1 MILTKSYS
9 NLFWFWN
16 NLPLCVT
23 FYQNQKMKKYIL
35 IICMLFLVGS
45 PLVAQQTGVI
55 QGLLTS
61 NDGPLVQATVI
72 IQNTKFGAISDFDG
86 KFSIANI
93 PAGNYKL
100 QIRAIGFATT
110 VVDIKIEEGKTTEF
124 TKEIN
129 QDRIGLNEVV
139 VSSSRYEL
147 SREDAPSIVSVIG
160 SKILNATQSV
170 SMVDGLS
177 YQPGIRVES
186 NCQNCG
192 FTQLRM
198 NGLEGPYSQI
208 LVNSRPIFSTLTG
221 VYGLEMIPANMI
233 ERVEVVRSGGSAL
246 FGSNAIAGTVNII
259 TKEPVENSW
268 QIGSNF
274 GLLRGDIPDNTLN
287 FNGSVVSEDLNSGV
301 TFYGMKR
308 DRGGFDADGDGFTE
322 IVQLNNLTFGAK
334 AFYKPTEL
342 SKLTLDLNAI
352 DEFRRGGD
360 QLDLP
365 PHFADIAEQ
374 LDHNILN
381 VGLTYDQFS
390 KDKRS
395 KVSTYGSLLSG
406 TRRSFYGGLGGERT
420 LEDSIATASAYGLT
434 NDFAGVL
441 GTQFTHNFT
450 GRNVFV
456 GGIEYQGN
464 SVIDEIAGYE
474 KLIDQKVNTIG
485 FYGQFEW
492 KAADKLTLFMGTRYD
507 VVSVDGVYEIG
518 NINRAVD
525 FNNGVLSPRFTL
537 LYELMPGAQLRGGYA
552 RGFRAPQAFDEDLH
566 ISSVSGEQRFVI
578 LANDLEMETSDAF
591 TASLNFGKNTGII
604 QSNFLIEGFYT
615 KLNNQF
621 QRVNLGQQANGSF
634 LEETRNGS
642 GATVS
647 GVNFEYSISPTRYL
661 SFQLGGTLQRALYD
675 EEEVLFEPEEGTAE
689 FPEITVSEFIRTPN
703 TYGFLAAN
711 WTPNKRFT
719 LDLTGIYTGSMV
731 APLVV
736 NDDAFIELIDTPS
749 FFDVNLRLAYRWQ
762 LKNKFSLELNGGVQN
777 MFDSFQSDF
786 STGPTRDSDF
796 VYGPMRPRTFFMGI
810 KIGNFL

>member
-1 MILTKSYS
+1 MER
-9 NLFWFWN
+9 
-16 NLPLCVT
+16 
-23 FYQNQKMKKYIL
+23 YIL
-35 IICMLFLVGS
+35 IISMLLISVS
-45 PLVAQQTGVI
+45 SLMAQQTGSLRGI
-55 QGLLTS
+55 LTS
-61 NDGPLVQATVI
+61 QEGPVVQATLML
-72 IQNTKFGAISDFDG
+72 QGTNLGAVTDFDG

-100 QIRAIGFATT
+100 QIRALGFATT
-110 VVDIKIEEGKTTEF
+110 VVDLRVEAGETTEF
-124 TKEIN
+124 SKEIN

-147 SREDAPSIVSVIG
+147 DREDAPSVVSVVG

-170 SMVDGLS
+170 SMVEGLS

-208 LVNSRPIFSTLTG
+208 LINSRPIFSTLTG
-221 VYGLEMIPANMI
+221 VYGLEMIPANTI

-268 QIGSNF
+268 QIGSNV
-274 GLLRGDIPDNTLN
+274 GLMRGDIPDNTLN

-322 IVQLNNLTFGAK
+322 IVQLKNLTFGTK

-342 SKLTLDLNAI
+342 SKLTLDINAI

-365 PHFADIAEQ
+365 PHLTDIAEQ
-374 LDHNILN
+374 LDHHIVN

-390 KDKRS
+390 TDRKT

-406 TRRSFYGGLGGERT
+406 VRRSFYGGLGGART
-420 LEDSIATASAYGLT
+420 LEDSVAAASAYGLT

-456 GGIEYQGN
+456 GGVEYQGN
-464 SVIDEIAGYE
+464 SVKDEIAGYE
-474 KLIDQKVNTIG
+474 KLIDQNVHSVG

-492 KAADKLTLFMGTRYD
+492 KAMDRLTLFMGTRYD
-507 VVSVDGVYEIG
+507 VVDVDGLYEIG
-518 NINRAVD
+518 DLIRDVD
-525 FNNGVLSPRFTL
+525 FNRGIWSPRFTV
-537 LYELMPGAQLRGGYA
+537 LYELIPGAQLRGGYA

-566 ISSVSGEQRFVI
+566 ISSVGGEQRFVI
-578 LANDLEMETSDAF
+578 LSDELGMETSDAF
-591 TASLNFGKNTGII
+591 TASLNFGSNTGLI

-621 QRVNLGQQANGSF
+621 QRVNIGQQANGSF

-647 GVNFEYSISPTRYL
+647 GVNLEYTISPSRYL
-661 SFQLGGTLQRALYD
+661 SFQLGGTLQNALYD
-675 EEEVLFEPEEGTAE
+675 EDEVLFEPEEGSVE
-689 FPEITVSEFIRTPN
+689 FPAITVSEFIRTPN

-711 WTPNKRFT
+711 WTPNKAFT
-719 LDLTGIYTGSMV
+719 LDVTGTYTGSMV

-736 NDDAFIELIDTPS
+736 NDDAFIELTETPTFIDA
-749 FFDVNLRLAYRWQ
+749 NLRMAYKWQ

-777 MFDSFQSDF
+777 VFDSFQRDF
-786 STGPTRDSDF
+786 STGPTRDSDYVF
-796 VYGPMRPRTFFMGI
+796 GPMRPRTFFMGL
-810 KIGNFL
+810 KIGNLLP

>member
-1 MILTKSYS
+1 MLYH
-9 NLFWFWN
+9 L
-16 NLPLCVT
+16 LPKP
-23 FYQNQKMKKYIL
+23 KMKKHIL
-35 IICMLFLVGS
+35 ILITLFLVAS
-45 PLVAQQTGVI
+45 PLLAQQTGNI
-55 QGLLTS
+55 QGILTS
-61 NDGPLVQATVI
+61 YEGPLVQATVI
-72 IQNTKFGAISDFDG
+72 VQTTGFGAVSDFDG
-86 KFSIANI
+86 KFKIANI

-110 VVDIKIEEGKTTEF
+110 IVDVTVEGGKTTDIA
-124 TKEIN
+124 KEIN

-147 SREDAPSIVSVIG
+147 NREDAPSVVSVIG
-160 SKILNATQSV
+160 SRILNATQSV
-170 SMVDGLS
+170 TMVEGLS

-274 GLLRGDIPDNTLN
+274 GLLRGSIPDNTLN

-334 AFYKPTEL
+334 AFFKPTEL
-342 SKLTLDLNAI
+342 SKLTLDVNAI

-360 QLDLP
+360 QLELP
-365 PHFADIAEQ
+365 PHFTDIAEQ
-374 LDHNILN
+374 LDHNIVN

-390 KDKRS
+390 KDRRT

-420 LEDSIATASAYGLT
+420 LEDSVAAASAYGLT
-434 NDFAGVL
+434 KDFAGVL

-464 SVIDEIAGYE
+464 SVKDEIAGYE
-474 KLIDQKVNTIG
+474 KLIDQKVNSVG

-507 VVSVDGVYEIG
+507 VVNVDGVYEIG

-525 FNNGVLSPRFTL
+525 FNNGVLSPRFTV

-566 ISSVSGEQRFVI
+566 ISSVGGEQRFVI

-591 TASLNFGKNTGII
+591 TASLNYGKNTGIV

-647 GVNFEYSISPTRYL
+647 GVNFEYSVSPSRYF
-661 SFQLGGTLQRALYD
+661 SFQMGGTLQRALYD
-675 EEEVLFEPEEGTAE
+675 EDEVLFEPEDGTTE

-711 WTPNKRFT
+711 WTPNKKFT

-736 NDDAFIELIDTPS
+736 NDEAFIELIDTQS
-749 FFDVNLRLAYRWQ
+749 FFDVNLRMAYRWQ
-762 LKNKFSLELNGGVQN
+762 LKNKFNLELNGGVQN
-777 MFDSFQSDF
+777 IFDSFQREF

-796 VYGPMRPRTFFMGI
+796 VFGPMRPRTFFIGV

>member
-1 MILTKSYS
+1 
-9 NLFWFWN
+9 
-16 NLPLCVT
+16 
-23 FYQNQKMKKYIL
+23 MKKSIL
-35 IICMLFLVGS
+35 IIFIFFLFIG
-45 PLVAQQTGVI
+45 PIIGQQTGNI
-55 QGLLTS
+55 EGHITS
-61 NDGPLVQATVI
+61 SGQPLVQATI
-72 IQNTKFGAISDFDG
+72 LLQNTQLGAVSDFDG
-86 KFSIANI
+86 KFSIQQI

-100 QIRAIGFATT
+100 QVRAVGFATT
-110 VVDIKIEEGKTTEF
+110 LIDVTVDAGKTTAV

-129 QDRIGLNEVV
+129 EDRIGLNEVV
-139 VSSSRYEL
+139 VSSSRYEH
-147 SREDAPSIVSVIG
+147 SREDAPSVVSVVG
-160 SKILNATQSV
+160 SKLLNATQSM

-177 YQPGIRVES
+177 FQPGVRVEA

-198 NGLEGPYSQI
+198 NGLEGPYTQI

-259 TKEPVENSW
+259 TKEPVENTW

-274 GLLRGDIPDNTLN
+274 GSMRGNVADNTLN

-342 SKLTLDLNAI
+342 SKLTLDVNAI

-360 QLDLP
+360 QLDKA
-365 PHFADIAEQ
+365 PHLADIAEQ
-374 LDHNILN
+374 LDHSIVN

-390 KDKRS
+390 KDRRT

-406 TRRSFYGGLGGERT
+406 VRRSYYGGLGGERT
-420 LEDSIATASAYGLT
+420 LADSLAATNAYGLT
-434 NDFAGVL
+434 NDLAGVL
-441 GTQFTHNFT
+441 GSQFTHNFS

-456 GGIEYQGN
+456 GGVEYQGN
-464 SVIDEIAGYE
+464 AVKDEISGYE
-474 KLIDQKVNTIG
+474 KLIDQRVNNIG

-492 KAADKLTLFMGTRYD
+492 KAIDRLTLFLGTRYD

-518 NINRAVD
+518 DINRQVD
-525 FNNGVLSPRFTL
+525 FNRGVLSPRFTL
-537 LYELMPGAQLRGGYA
+537 LYDVAPNAQLRGGYA

-566 ISSVSGEQRFVI
+566 ISSVDGEQRFII
-578 LANDLEMETSDAF
+578 LSNDLEMETSDAY
-591 TASLNFGKNTGII
+591 TLSLNVGKNTGLI
-604 QSNFLIEGFYT
+604 QSNFLVEGFYT

-621 QRVNLGQQANGSF
+621 QRVNIGQQENGAF
-634 LEETRNGS
+634 IEETRNGS

-647 GVNFEYSISPTRYL
+647 GVNLEYSISPSKYW
-661 SFQLGGTLQRALYD
+661 SFQAGGTLQRALYD
-675 EEEVLFEPEEGTAE
+675 EDEVLFEPEDGSTE
-689 FPEITVSEFIRTPN
+689 FPAVTVSEFIRTPN
-703 TYGFLAAN
+703 SYGFLNTN
-711 WTPNKRFT
+711 WSPNNRFSV
-719 LDLTGIYTGSMV
+719 DLTGLYTGSMV
-731 APLVV
+731 VPLVV
-736 NDDAFIELIDTPS
+736 NEEAFIELIDSPA
-749 FFDVNLRLAYRWQ
+749 FYDVNIRLAYKWQ
-762 LKNKFSLELNGGVQN
+762 LKNKFSLELSGGVQN
-777 MFDSFQSDF
+777 IFDSFQREFD
-786 STGPTRDSDF
+786 TGPTRDADF
-796 VYGPMRPRTFFMGI
+796 VYGPLRPRTFFMGV

>member
-1 MILTKSYS
+1 
-9 NLFWFWN
+9 
-16 NLPLCVT
+16 
-23 FYQNQKMKKYIL
+23 
-35 IICMLFLVGS
+35 MLFLVGS

-675 EEEVLFEPEEGTAE
+675 EEEVLFEPEEGTSE

>member
-1 MILTKSYS
+1 
-9 NLFWFWN
+9 
-16 NLPLCVT
+16 
-23 FYQNQKMKKYIL
+23 
-35 IICMLFLVGS
+35 MLFLVGS

>member
-1 MILTKSYS
+1 
-9 NLFWFWN
+9 
-16 NLPLCVT
+16 
-23 FYQNQKMKKYIL
+23 MKKNIL
-35 IICMLFLVGS
+35 LFIYSFLLS
-45 PLVAQQTGVI
+45 CPIFAQQTGNI
-55 QGLLTS
+55 QGQLTS
-61 NDGPLVQATVI
+61 AEGPLVQATVM
-72 IQNTKFGAISDFDG
+72 IQNTEFGAISDFDG
-86 KFSIANI
+86 KFTVQNI
-93 PAGNYKL
+93 PAGTYKML
-100 QIRAIGFATT
+100 VRAIGYATT
-110 VVDIKIEEGKTTEF
+110 VFEVKVEAGKTTEVI
-124 TKEIN
+124 KEIN
-129 QDRIGLNEVV
+129 EDRIGLNEVV

-147 SREDAPSIVSVIG
+147 NREDAPNVVSVIG

-170 SMVDGLS
+170 SMVEGLS
-177 YQPGIRVES
+177 YQPGIRVEA

-259 TKEPVENSW
+259 TKEPVENTW
-268 QIGSNF
+268 QVGSNF

-287 FNGSVVSEDLNSGV
+287 FNGSIVSEDLNSGV

-322 IVQLNNLTFGAK
+322 IVKMNNLTFGAK

-360 QLDLP
+360 QLELP
-365 PHFADIAEQ
+365 PHLTDIAEQ

-390 KDKRS
+390 KDRRT

-406 TRRSFYGGLGGERT
+406 SRRSFYGGLGGERT
-420 LEDSIATASAYGLT
+420 LADSVAAANAYGLT

-450 GRNVFV
+450 GENVFV
-456 GGIEYQGN
+456 GGVEYQGN
-464 SVIDEIAGYE
+464 SVKDEIAGYE
-474 KLIDQKVNTIG
+474 KLIDQKVNSVG

-507 VVSVDGVYEIG
+507 IVDVDGIYEIG

-525 FNNGVLSPRFTL
+525 FNNGVLSPRFTV

-566 ISSVSGEQRFVI
+566 ISSVGGEQRFVI
-578 LANDLEMETSDAF
+578 LSEDLEMETSDAF
-591 TASLNFGKNTGII
+591 TASLNIGKNTGMI
-604 QSNFLIEGFYT
+604 QSNFLVEGFYT

-621 QRVNLGQQANGSF
+621 QRVNLGQQENGSF

-647 GVNFEYSISPTRYL
+647 GVNFEYSVSPSRYWA
-661 SFQLGGTLQRALYD
+661 FQLGGTLQRALYD
-675 EEEVLFEPEEGTAE
+675 ETEVLFEPEEGSTE
-689 FPEITVSEFIRTPN
+689 FPAVVVSEFIRTPN
-703 TYGFLAAN
+703 TYGFFN
-711 WTPNKRFT
+711 TSWTPNKKFS
-719 LDLTGIYTGSMV
+719 LDLTGLYTGSMV

-736 NDDAFIELIDTPS
+736 NDESFIELIDTEA
-749 FFDVNLRLAYRWQ
+749 FYDINLRLAYRWQ
-762 LKNKFSLELNGGVQN
+762 LKGKMNVELSGGVQN
-777 MFDSFQSDF
+777 IFDSFQREF

-796 VYGPMRPRTFFMGI
+796 VYGPLKPRTYFMGI

>member
-1 MILTKSYS
+1 M
-9 NLFWFWN
+9 
-16 NLPLCVT
+16 
-23 FYQNQKMKKYIL
+23 
-35 IICMLFLVGS
+35 
-45 PLVAQQTGVI
+45 AQQTGDI

-61 NDGPLVQATVI
+61 AEGPLVQATITV
-72 IQNTKFGAISDFDG
+72 QTLGFGAISDFDG
-86 KFSIANI
+86 KFDIANL
-93 PAGNYKL
+93 PEGKYKL
-100 QIRAIGFATT
+100 QIRAIGFATS
-110 VVDIKIEEGKTTEF
+110 VFDVIVEAGKTTEF
-124 TKEIN
+124 IKEVN
-129 QDRIGLNEVV
+129 EDRIGLNEVV

-147 SREDAPSIVSVIG
+147 NREDAPSVVSVIG
-160 SKILNATQSV
+160 AKVLNATQSV
-170 SMVDGLS
+170 SMVEGLS
-177 YQPGIRVES
+177 YQPGIRVEA

-259 TKEPVENSW
+259 TKEPVENTW

-301 TFYGMKR
+301 TFYGMRR

-322 IVQLNNLTFGAK
+322 MVQLNNITFGAK
-334 AFYKPTEL
+334 VFYKPTEL

-360 QLDLP
+360 QLELP

-374 LDHNILN
+374 LDHNIVN

-390 KDKRS
+390 KDRRS
-395 KVSTYGSLLSG
+395 KVTTYGSILSG
-406 TRRSFYGGLGGERT
+406 VRRSFYGGLGGERT
-420 LEDSIATASAYGLT
+420 LEDSVAAASAYGLT

-441 GTQFTHNFT
+441 GTQFTHNFA

-456 GGIEYQGN
+456 GGVEFQGN
-464 SVIDEIAGYE
+464 SVKDEIAGYE
-474 KLIDQKVNTIG
+474 KLIDQKVNTVG

-492 KAADKLTLFMGTRYD
+492 KAADKLTLFMGSRYD
-507 VVSVDGVYEIG
+507 VVSVDGIYEIG
-518 NINRAVD
+518 DINRNVD

-537 LYELMPGAQLRGGYA
+537 LYALMPGAQLRGGYA

-566 ISSVSGEQRFVI
+566 ISSVDGEQKFVI
-578 LANDLEMETSDAF
+578 LSNDLEMETSDAF
-591 TASLNFGKNTGII
+591 TASLNYGNNTGMV

-621 QRVNLGQQANGSF
+621 QRVNLGQQANGAF

-647 GVNFEYSISPTRYL
+647 GVNLEYSVSPSKYW
-661 SFQLGGTLQRALYD
+661 SFQLGGTIQRAMYD
-675 EEEVLFEPEEGTAE
+675 EDEVLFEPEEGSTE
-689 FPEITVSEFIRTPN
+689 FPAIIVSEFIRTPN
-703 TYGFLAAN
+703 NYGFLTTN
-711 WTPNKRFT
+711 WTPNKKLT
-719 LDLTGIYTGSMV
+719 LDLTGLYTGSMV

-736 NDDAFIELIDTPS
+736 NDEAFIELINTPS
-749 FFDVNLRLAYRWQ
+749 FFDMNLRLAYKWQ
-762 LKNKFSLELNGGVQN
+762 LKNKFSLELSGGVQN
-777 MFDSFQSDF
+777 LFDSFQRDF
-786 STGPTRDSDF
+786 STGPTRDADF
-796 VYGPMRPRTFFMGI
+796 VYGPLRPRTFFMGI
-810 KIGNFL
+810 KIGDFL

>member
-1 MILTKSYS
+1 MGAI
-9 NLFWFWN
+9 
-16 NLPLCVT
+16 P
-23 FYQNQKMKKYIL
+23 QKEGMSIKTNMKKNILFIYI
-35 IICMLFLVGS
+35 LFLVWIPS
-45 PLVAQQTGVI
+45 MAQQVGKI

-61 NDGPLVQATVI
+61 VDGPLVQATIMV
-72 IQNTKFGAISDFDG
+72 QNTGFGAVSDFDG
-86 KFSIANI
+86 KFSITDI
-93 PAGNYKL
+93 PVGNYKL
-100 QIRAIGFATT
+100 QIRAVGFATT
-110 VVDIKIEEGKTTEF
+110 VLDVTVEAGKTTELS
-124 TKEIN
+124 KEIN
-129 QDRIGLNEVV
+129 EDRIGLNEVV

-147 SREDAPSIVSVIG
+147 NREDAPSIVSVIG

-170 SMVDGLS
+170 SMVEGLS
-177 YQPGIRVES
+177 FQPGIRVEA

-208 LVNSRPIFSTLTG
+208 LVNSKPIFSTLTG

-274 GLLRGDIPDNTLN
+274 GLLRGGIPDNTLN
-287 FNGSVVSEDLNSGV
+287 FNGSTVSEDLNSGV

-342 SKLTLDLNAI
+342 SKLTLDVNAI

-360 QLDLP
+360 QLELP
-365 PHFADIAEQ
+365 PHFTDIAEQ

-390 KDKRS
+390 TDRRT

-406 TRRSFYGGLGGERT
+406 TRRSFYGGLGGGRT
-420 LEDSIATASAYGLT
+420 LEDSVLAASAYGLT

-464 SVIDEIAGYE
+464 SVKDEIAGYE
-474 KLIDQKVNTIG
+474 KLIDQQVNSVG

-492 KAADKLTLFMGTRYD
+492 RAAEKLTLFMGTRYD
-507 VVSVDGVYEIG
+507 VVNVDGVYEIG

-525 FNNGVLSPRFTL
+525 FNNGVLSPRFTV

-566 ISSVSGEQRFVI
+566 ISSVGGEQRFVI
-578 LANDLEMETSDAF
+578 LANDLEMETSDAI
-591 TASLNFGKNTGII
+591 TASLNIGKNTGIV

-621 QRVNLGQQANGSF
+621 QRVNLGQQENGSF

-647 GVNFEYSISPTRYL
+647 GVNFEYSISPSRYF
-661 SFQLGGTLQRALYD
+661 SFQTGGTLQRALYD
-675 EEEVLFEPEEGTAE
+675 EDEVLFEPEEGSTE
-689 FPEITVSEFIRTPN
+689 FPAITVSEFIRTPN
-703 TYGFLAAN
+703 LHGFLAAN
-711 WTPNKRFT
+711 WTPNKKFT
-719 LDLTGIYTGSMV
+719 LDLTGVYTGSMV

-736 NDDAFIELIDTPS
+736 NEEAFIELIDTPS
-749 FFDVNLRLAYRWQ
+749 FLDANLRLAYRWK
-762 LKNKFSLELNGGVQN
+762 LKNKFNIELSGGVQN
-777 MFDSFQSDF
+777 MFDSFQRDF
-786 STGPTRDSDF
+786 STGATRDSDF
-796 VYGPMRPRTFFMGI
+796 VFGPMRPRTFFMGV